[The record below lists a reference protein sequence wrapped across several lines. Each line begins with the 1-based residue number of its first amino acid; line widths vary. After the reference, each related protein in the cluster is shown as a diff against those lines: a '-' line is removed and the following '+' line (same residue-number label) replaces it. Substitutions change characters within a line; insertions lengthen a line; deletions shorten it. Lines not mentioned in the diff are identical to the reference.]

1 MASSLRRNPFI
12 GIPLFNA
19 FKFKFYNL
27 IPPHSLQNKFS
38 QKYYPAANSPFGGPD
53 SYREGG
59 LKLSMDELNRK
70 TVEEFKRSDKT
81 PVIAVLENIRSAY
94 NVGSVF
100 RTADAFLL
108 EAIYI
113 TGYTCV
119 PPHKEI
125 KKTALGAEES
135 VEWKHFANATE
146 AIKTLKESGYKIYA
160 VEQAVNSLMLQNLN
174 FNNDEKIAVIF
185 GNEVTGVE
193 QETIL
198 QCDGCIEIPQ
208 LGMKHS
214 LNIATAA
221 GVVLWEIVRRRL
233 FTTPTAV
240 ANPVGG

>member
-1 MASSLRRNPFI
+1 MA
-12 GIPLFNA
+12 
-19 FKFKFYNL
+19 
-27 IPPHSLQNKFS
+27 
-38 QKYYPAANSPFGGPD
+38 
-53 SYREGG
+53 
-59 LKLSMDELNRK
+59 ELNRK
-70 TVEEFKRSDKT
+70 SVEEFKRSDKIH
-81 PVIAVLENIRSAY
+81 VIAVLENIRSAY

-108 EAIYI
+108 NAIYI

-125 KKTALGAEES
+125 KKTALGAEET
-135 VEWKHFANATE
+135 VDWKHFSNATD
-146 AIKTLKESGYKIYA
+146 AIGSLKKDGYKVFA
-160 VEQAVNSLMLQNLN
+160 VEQATNSLKLQNID
-174 FNNDEKIAVIF
+174 FGIAEKIAVVF

-221 GVVLWEIVRRRL
+221 GVVLWEIVRGRIS
-233 FTTPTAV
+233 
-240 ANPVGG
+240 